1 MRSLFIIL
9 AVLVVFS
16 GCVKKN
22 KVPTAQ
28 NAANPSMH
36 EVKVTEV
43 IQTSQYTY
51 LKVSENGAENWI
63 AVTRMEAAAGE
74 TYYFDKAMEMTN
86 FKSKE
91 LNRTFESILFVQ
103 EISKQPVASSAATQ
117 APEMP
122 GAATHTGKVADGK
135 KAGISV
141 SPAQGSVSIA
151 ELYKNRA
158 NYSGKVIKI
167 KGQIV
172 KINEQVM
179 GKNWIHIQD
188 GSGSADDFD
197 LTITTL
203 DGCKMDEV
211 VTFEGTI
218 NLKKDFT
225 HGYFYE
231 VIMEDAKLVK

>member
-28 NAANPSMH
+28 NAANSSMH
-36 EVKVTEV
+36 EVKVEEV

-51 LKVSENGAENWI
+51 LKVSENGVETWI
-63 AVTRMEAAAGE
+63 AVTRMEAVAGE

-103 EISKQPVASSAATQ
+103 EISKQPVAASTMQ

-122 GAATHTGKVADGK
+122 GAATHTGKIPDGK
-135 KAGISV
+135 KDRISV
-141 SPAQGSVSIA
+141 SPAQGSVSI
-151 ELYKNRA
+151 EDLFKNRA
-158 NYSGKVIKI
+158 NYSGKVIKV
-167 KGQIV
+167 KGQVV

-211 VTFEGTI
+211 VTFEGVI
-218 NLKKDFT
+218 SLKKDFT

-231 VIMEDAKLVK
+231 VIMEDARLIK

>member
-36 EVKVTEV
+36 EVKVEEV

-51 LKVSENGAENWI
+51 LKVSENGAESWI
-63 AVTRMEAAAGE
+63 AVTRQEAAAGE
-74 TYYFDKAMEMTN
+74 TYYYDKALEMKN
-86 FKSKE
+86 FESKE
-91 LNRTFESILFVQ
+91 LKRSFETIYFVQ
-103 EISKQPVASSAATQ
+103 EISKQPVAST
-117 APEMP
+117 EMQTP
-122 GAATHTGKVADGK
+122 GNMSPANHTGKVPDGK

-141 SPAQGSVSIA
+141 APAAGGVSIA
-151 ELYKNRA
+151 DLYKNRS
-158 NYSGKVIKI
+158 NYSGKKVKV
-167 KGQIV
+167 KGQVV

-188 GSGSADDFD
+188 GTGSTDDFD
-197 LTITTL
+197 LTITTQ

-218 NLKKDFT
+218 SLKKDFT

-231 VIMEDAKLVK
+231 VIMEDAALIK

>member
-1 MRSLFIIL
+1 MRSFFIIL

-28 NAANPSMH
+28 NTDSPSMH
-36 EVKVTEV
+36 EVKVAEV
-43 IQTSQYTY
+43 VQTSQYTY

-74 TYYFDKAMEMTN
+74 TYYYDKAMEMTN

-91 LNRTFESILFVQ
+91 LNRTFESIYFVQ
-103 EISKQPVASSAATQ
+103 EISKQPIATAVQ
-117 APEMP
+117 TAIPHE
-122 GAATHTGKVADGK
+122 GKVPEGK
-135 KAGISV
+135 KEGISV
-141 SPAQGSVSIA
+141 APAAGSVSIA
-151 ELYKNRA
+151 QLFADRND
-158 NYSGKVIKI
+158 YSGKKI
-167 KGQIV
+167 KMKGQVV
-172 KINEQVM
+172 KINEEVM

-188 GSGSADDFD
+188 GTGTADDFD

-203 DGCKMDEV
+203 DGVKMDEV

-218 NLKKDFT
+218 SLNKDFT